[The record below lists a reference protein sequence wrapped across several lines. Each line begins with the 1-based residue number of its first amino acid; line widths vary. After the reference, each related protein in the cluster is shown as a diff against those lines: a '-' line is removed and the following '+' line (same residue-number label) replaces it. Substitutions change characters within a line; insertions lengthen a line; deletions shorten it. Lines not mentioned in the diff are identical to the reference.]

1 MPVTSPLQ
9 ILYVEDNEM
18 VREITY
24 ELLCAD
30 QRQIVA
36 LGSAEEAL
44 EAFRAQPFD
53 VLITD
58 VSLPVMSGLDLVRN
72 VLSINPKLPVII
84 ASGYSLD
91 FGLED
96 WGPNVRA
103 IIKPFESSEIDALIA
118 QLTQDGTCRL

>member
-1 MPVTSPLQ
+1 MTSPLQ

-24 ELLCAD
+24 ELLRSD
-30 QRQIVA
+30 QRRIVA

-44 EAFRAQPFD
+44 EVFLTQPFD

-58 VSLPVMSGLDLVRN
+58 VSLPVMSGLDLARR

-84 ASGYSLD
+84 ASGYALD

-96 WGPNVRA
+96 WGPKVRA

-118 QLTQDGTCRL
+118 HLTENAAGRN

>member
-1 MPVTSPLQ
+1 MTSPLQ
-9 ILYVEDNEM
+9 ILYVEDNQI

-24 ELLCAD
+24 ELLCAE

-44 EAFRAQPFD
+44 AVFRTQPFD

-58 VSLPVMSGLDLVRN
+58 VSLPAMSGLDLVRN
-72 VLSINPKLPVII
+72 VLSLNPKLPVII

-91 FGLED
+91 FGLD
-96 WGPNVRA
+96 NWGPNVRS

-118 QLTQDGTCRL
+118 QLTKKPADREA

>member
-1 MPVTSPLQ
+1 VSQPLQ
-9 ILYVEDNEM
+9 ILYVEDNPM

-24 ELLCAD
+24 ELLCAE

-44 EAFRAQPFD
+44 AVFRTQPFD

-58 VSLPVMSGLDLVRN
+58 VSLPAMSGLDLVRN
-72 VLSINPKLPVII
+72 VLGMNPRLPVII

-91 FGLED
+91 FGLEN
-96 WGPNVRA
+96 WGPNVRS
-103 IIKPFESSEIDALIA
+103 IIKPFDGTDIDALID
-118 QLTQDGTCRL
+118 QLTRGAGSRS

>member
-1 MPVTSPLQ
+1 VSSPLQ
-9 ILYVEDNEM
+9 ILYVEDNPL

-24 ELLCAD
+24 ELLCAE

-44 EAFRAQPFD
+44 AVFHTQPFD

-58 VSLPVMSGLDLVRN
+58 VSLPVMSGLDLVRK
-72 VLSINPKLPVII
+72 VLGMNPRLPVII

-91 FGLED
+91 FGLEN
-96 WGPNVRA
+96 WGPNVCS
-103 IIKPFESSEIDALIA
+103 IIKPFESAEIDALIV
-118 QLTQDGTCRL
+118 QLTQDSAKLL

>member
-1 MPVTSPLQ
+1 MSTPLQ

-30 QRQIVA
+30 QRRIVA

-44 EAFRAQPFD
+44 EVFRTQPFD

-72 VLSINPKLPVII
+72 VLGMKPKLPVII

-91 FGLED
+91 FGLEG

-103 IIKPFESSEIDALIA
+103 IIKPFDSSEIDALIEH
-118 QLTQDGTCRL
+118 LTQNAAAGPH